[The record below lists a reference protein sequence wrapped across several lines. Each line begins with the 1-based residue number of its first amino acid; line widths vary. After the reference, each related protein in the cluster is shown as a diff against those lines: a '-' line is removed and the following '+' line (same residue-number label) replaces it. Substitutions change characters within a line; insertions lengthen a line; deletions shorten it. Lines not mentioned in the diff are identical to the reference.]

1 MPEEMNRKEEKKEN
15 IEKKRKNLKI
25 NLIIMKSKNFYMK
38 KYNL

>member
-1 MPEEMNRKEEKKEN
+1 MNRKEEKKEN
-15 IEKKRKNLKI
+15 IEKKRQNLKI